1 MHFLTINTKNRE
13 CHRSR
18 DRFAD
23 VLFLRT
29 HGCAHS
35 TKDCFKTKL
44 FCQRGTLNLHL
55 GVKNKKPYGISN
67 YKTYKK
73 SSKCIFKKLSQYT
86 QLFAYRLK

>member
-1 MHFLTINTKNRE
+1 MLQKPKKWLKMFTT
-13 CHRSR
+13 
-18 DRFAD
+18 
-23 VLFLRT
+23 
-29 HGCAHS
+29 HS
-35 TKDCFKTKL
+35 TEKFGSL
-44 FCQRGTLNLHL
+44 RGTLNLHL